1 MDDIAEVEC
10 LDGAVEEVGDDAVEQ
25 GPRCGRVSMAE
36 EQGAELLEAEEEG
49 VDEAARLGEGEDVV
63 GSRGREE
70 VVEEMGGAALEGV
83 GGVVGRRRREGVDLV
98 LIPAE
103 RPGDGAADGGQRRG
117 RRRRGIGGRHC
128 ASHRGN
134 PGWGLG
140 RLLLGWATG

>member
-63 GSRGREE
+63 GRSGEE
-70 VVEEMGGAALEGV
+70 VGEALRSAALEGV
-83 GGVVGRRRREGVDLV
+83 GSVVERHRREGVDLV
-98 LIPAE
+98 LVPTE
-103 RPGDGAADGGQRRG
+103 RPAK
-117 RRRRGIGGRHC
+117 
-128 ASHRGN
+128 
-134 PGWGLG
+134 
-140 RLLLGWATG
+140 LLVINTHLLVQFY